1 MKKSHPIFPWMFF
14 FLCLSTL
21 IVQSSHA
28 EHELGG
34 VGIIVA
40 QLLETKTKNKIGPLI
55 VLKVFNN
62 TPAAKQGIEKGDIIT
77 HIDGE
82 PTAGEKFMKLVSEK
96 LRGPIGTS
104 LEITI
109 RRTGEEKPFNLKLK
123 REKPHFLPKAT
134 DQLIP

>member
-1 MKKSHPIFPWMFF
+1 MKKSHSISLGVIVY
-14 FLCLSTL
+14 LCLSTM

-40 QLLETKTKNKIGPLI
+40 QLYEPKTDNKIGPLV
-55 VLKVFNN
+55 VLKVFSN

-104 LEITI
+104 LEITVW
-109 RRTGEEKPFNLKLK
+109 RTGEEQPFNLKLK
-123 REKPHFLPKAT
+123 REKPHFLPKVT
-134 DQLIP
+134 DPLIP